1 MENKEK
7 KYVEKVLESYQEKEY
22 TKLDQLKELDKKVSK
37 PAKIFA
43 YTFGIIG
50 SLVLGFGMCVAM
62 KVILEGLMVLGI
74 IIGLIGIFMVSINYF
89 LYQKILSSRKNKYAK
104 EVLDLSNELLN
115 E

>member
-7 KYVEKVLESYQEKEY
+7 KYVEKVLKSYQEKEY
-22 TKLDQLKELDKKVSK
+22 TKLDQLKNLDKQVSK

-62 KVILEGLMVLGI
+62 KVILEELMVLGI